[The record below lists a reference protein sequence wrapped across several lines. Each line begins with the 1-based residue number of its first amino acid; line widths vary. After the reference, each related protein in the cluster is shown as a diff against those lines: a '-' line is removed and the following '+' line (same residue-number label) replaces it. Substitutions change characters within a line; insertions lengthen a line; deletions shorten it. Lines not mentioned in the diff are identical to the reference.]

1 MILSRSDGER
11 DALGA
16 VHLQPYVAGPPL
28 SDGPR
33 EREAALAHA
42 ATREVVECPA
52 WCLETR
58 RLRRCDEVPRR
69 LAKASHRA
77 SPYRRRGP
85 WDFGSLG
92 DVGGEGR
99 RGRWGTPTMALE
111 PPGDGLACGEQVGGG
126 SSHGFLAQRRI
137 LATRLPARLRASRQL
152 SPTND

>member
-42 ATREVVECPA
+42 ATWELVECPA
-52 WCLETR
+52 RRLETR

-111 PPGDGLACGEQVGGG
+111 PKGFAGGEQVGGR
-126 SSHGFLAQRRI
+126 SSQGVLAQRRI